1 MRSGRLRGS
10 ALLASLLCI
19 LSAAAGGQ
27 RRPVTSRTEHFRLD
41 HNRVFVELEFVRAD
55 GTRRKTL
62 AFLDSGDPDFRLSV
76 PLAKELHLD
85 RGEYPHV
92 LFGGMPLKIEP
103 AVSVYAQGAGSF
115 FTGMDVEANLP
126 ATVLDQY
133 DVALDYAARTLTLAP
148 PGSLEHEGAP
158 VPCKVNAR
166 TGLASVQAGIAGQNY
181 ALAVDAGSAYTWIDR
196 AVTHKWASAHKQW
209 LRGEGA
215 VGDANMNGSLPELT
229 GMIMRLPAIDLGGV
243 KMEQAGALGVGPG
256 WDKTMPRFFDWY
268 SQKTP
273 GPVVGF
279 LGGNVLRAFRL
290 EIDYANQATYWKR
303 ENELDAHD
311 LDQVGIIIQPGGG
324 KYVVIGMATQDG
336 KKTVDRVAANDRL
349 ISVDGVPVTGK
360 TMGTVLTLLHGQP
373 GERRNLGLER
383 GGRKVTVSARVRSF

>member
-10 ALLASLLCI
+10 ALLVSVFCV

-27 RRPVTSRTEHFRLD
+27 HRPVTSGTEHFHLD

-55 GTRRKTL
+55 GTRRRTL
-62 AFLDSGDPDFRLSV
+62 VFVDSGDPDFTISAPLFKDLRL
-76 PLAKELHLD
+76 KKGDDLHM
-85 RGEYPHV
+85 
-92 LFGGMPLKIEP
+92 LFGGMPLKIGP
-103 AVSVYAQGAGSF
+103 AVSVDVEGSGTF

-126 ATVLDQY
+126 ATILDQY
-133 DVALDYAARTLTLAP
+133 DVALDYGARTLTLAP
-148 PGSLEHEGAP
+148 PGSLKHEGAR

-166 TGLASVQAGIAGQNY
+166 TGLLSVRGEIARDNY
-181 ALAVDAGSAYTWIDR
+181 AFAIDNGSAYTWIDR
-196 AVTHKWASAHKQW
+196 GVTQKWASAHMQW

-229 GMIMRLPAIDLGGV
+229 GMIMRLPAIDLDGV

-279 LGGNVLRAFRL
+279 LGGNVLRAFLL
-290 EIDYANQATYWKR
+290 EIDYANHATYWKR

-324 KYVVIGMATQDG
+324 KYVVIGIATRDG
-336 KKTVDRVAANDRL
+336 KKTVDGVAANDRL
-349 ISVDGVPVTGK
+349 ISVGGVLVTGK
-360 TMGTVLTLLHGQP
+360 TMGTVLTLLHGKP

-383 GGRKVTVSARVRSF
+383 GGKNFTVSARVKRF